1 MNVPTQNIP
10 SQSVST
16 KKIRTTD
23 RMQGIKPYSTQTQS
37 DSIRVKLDANEGRAD
52 FDSVQTV
59 VAGID
64 DQTIARYPS
73 AQGLES
79 KIAQRWGIEADRVV
93 VTAGGDDAIARI
105 CQCFVDSGRRL
116 LAHDP
121 TFVMIPQYTRLAEGD
136 IQSIPW
142 LDSDFPVDAFVD
154 AIDESI
160 GLVAIVSPSNPTGR
174 VAAVEDIIRVARKAS
189 EVGVMVMVD
198 LAYVEF
204 ADQDPTALLLELPN
218 VVLVRTFS
226 KAYGLAGIR
235 VGYAMIA
242 LELAPKLRAAG
253 GPYPVSAVSVG
264 IAEAAFDGSESQDDY
279 LTSVRQERAELS
291 SLLVQ
296 LGGQVIESQA
306 NFVLVAFEDAQEVA
320 NELNQKGVLVRSWG
334 SASPMGQ
341 YFRITLPGCADEFAM
356 LVESLCMIV
365 DSRDTK
371 PGFDSAEFLRVFNE
385 TNKSRS
391 KPKIGAQMNSDRT
404 IRVER
409 STNETKISA
418 SVNLDGAGQASINTG
433 IGFFDHMLTAL
444 AKHSR
449 IDIELQCTGDL
460 EVDDH
465 HTVEDCALVIGQA
478 VDNALGERRGIARFS
493 SSYAP
498 LDESLCRSVIDLSG
512 RPFSSVNI
520 DFRRDQIGSMATEN
534 VVHFF
539 ESFAVAS
546 RSTIHVDLIR
556 GQNDHH
562 KAEAAFKSFAIA
574 LRDAIM
580 VDSSNMAIPSTKGAL

>member
-37 DSIRVKLDANEGRAD
+37 DTIRVKLDANEGRAD
-52 FDSVQTV
+52 LESVQTV

-64 DQTIARYPS
+64 DQTIALYPS

-142 LDSDFPVDAFVD
+142 LDTDFPVDAFVD

-279 LTSVRQERAELS
+279 LTSVRRERAELS

-334 SASPMGQ
+334 SASPMSQ
-341 YFRITLPGCADEFAM
+341 YLRITLPGNSAEFQLLA
-356 LVESLCMIV
+356 ESLCKAIGSV
-365 DSRDTK
+365 VT
-371 PGFDSAEFLRVFNE
+371 GFDTANYIRGLSNANESQSNTSIGVNMSSA
-385 TNKSRS
+385 
-391 KPKIGAQMNSDRT
+391 RT
-404 IRVER
+404 GNVER
-409 STNETKISA
+409 STNETTISA
-418 SVNLDGAGQASINTG
+418 SVNLDGTGKASVSTG

-444 AKHSR
+444 AKHSK
-449 IDIELQCTGDL
+449 IDISLQCKGDL

-498 LDESLCRSVIDLSG
+498 LDESLCRSVIDFSG
-512 RPFSSVNI
+512 RPFSSVSI
-520 DFRRDQIGSMATEN
+520 DFRRDEIGSMATEN

-574 LRDAIM
+574 LRDAIK